1 MAVMEVEVEVVEVV
15 VVVVIKERILGVADI
30 VRSL

>member
-1 MAVMEVEVEVVEVV
+1 MAVMEVEVEEVEVV